1 MILADKDNTIVY
13 DENNV
18 NVELIFCGCMYKS
31 PDLYIKYGQSIKSKY
46 DFSDEACRFFYDQF
60 ENYYLTFSQDVS
72 ENKINNYMSQNID
85 IFKKYRSY
93 GGWKTIKSMM
103 DLADVN
109 DVHNAFSTIKKYS
122 LIREYVRKGFPA
134 DKILSFKNFQ
144 MLTAADIYRM
154 MRTKCDRIN
163 TEISNLDE
171 PIILTEKTIELV
183 DRYLDVPEFGI
194 TSCFQGFNEYFR
206 GYLRSKVLFNGCL
219 SNEGKS
225 RYMTK
230 IICDIA
236 LKQRQPC
243 MLLSNEQTENDFHN
257 AMITT
262 VVNNPEFQ
270 EMHGIKIHKPEKEI
284 TMGLYRSDKTGEFM
298 FRKVAHNGDFLETK
312 EEYLDRVYNE
322 SSEYR
327 AVRKVAEWI
336 ESQSVD
342 KLIYFVDISQDY
354 SDENLET
361 QIRKAKLC
369 YSCNYIFYDTMKS
382 WQLEDWSRFK
392 LTATKLCQLAKNL
405 DLYMMASFQMT
416 DASVFDDI
424 FDLTSN
430 NIGASRGIKT
440 VCDMLTLCKRL
451 KPEDYHKYQ
460 YIKFEDEESWG
471 EPIAYD
477 LPQDKRLF
485 AQIIDKN
492 RLYSRGAVLLY
503 AYDLN
508 ENYWSNIGLL
518 VKKENVN

>member
-31 PDLYIKYGQSIKSKY
+31 PDLYIKYGKSIKSKY

-171 PIILTEKTIELV
+171 PIVLTEKTIELV

-230 IICDIA
+230 VICDIA

-257 AMITT
+257 AMITINIS
-262 VVNNPEFQ
+262 VFRHSGCGVNLRLTLRFNNLSRPGR
-270 EMHGIKIHKPEKEI
+270 HGI
-284 TMGLYRSDKTGEFM
+284 GR
-298 FRKVAHNGDFLETK
+298 
-312 EEYLDRVYNE
+312 
-322 SSEYR
+322 
-327 AVRKVAEWI
+327 
-336 ESQSVD
+336 
-342 KLIYFVDISQDY
+342 
-354 SDENLET
+354 
-361 QIRKAKLC
+361 C
-369 YSCNYIFYDTMKS
+369 
-382 WQLEDWSRFK
+382 
-392 LTATKLCQLAKNL
+392 
-405 DLYMMASFQMT
+405 
-416 DASVFDDI
+416 
-424 FDLTSN
+424 TS
-430 NIGASRGIKT
+430 G
-440 VCDMLTLCKRL
+440 
-451 KPEDYHKYQ
+451 
-460 YIKFEDEESWG
+460 
-471 EPIAYD
+471 
-477 LPQDKRLF
+477 
-485 AQIIDKN
+485 
-492 RLYSRGAVLLY
+492 
-503 AYDLN
+503 
-508 ENYWSNIGLL
+508 
-518 VKKENVN
+518 